1 MVSARHPVVVLGL
14 PASIAA
20 KIQYAKAVAAAMDTN
35 KVTFPSPDP
44 PSPQF
49 ASDIAAVDAAQT
61 AAQSKTKGS
70 VQARDEKL
78 AVLRRDL
85 KQLASY
91 VQSIADANGTDGAAV
106 VESTAFAVKRPSI
119 RTKPAFRV
127 AAGRSPGSV
136 NLLAK
141 WAADRALYEWRYS
154 MDRTTWVSLPA
165 TIQSSTTVSGFV
177 PLTAYFFQ
185 NRVTTTGGRGDWG
198 DPVSFSLS

>member
-1 MVSARHPVVVLGL
+1 MTLVVAMNL
-14 PASIAA
+14 PKPAT
-20 KIQYAKAVAAAMDTN
+20 KLLAVARSTVERMQGNTLFPAPTPSLATLLADIDALAAAEANLLTRR
-35 KVTFPSPDP
+35 
-44 PSPQF
+44 
-49 ASDIAAVDAAQT
+49 
-61 AAQSKTKGS
+61 KGS
-70 VQARDEKL
+70 REERDEKL